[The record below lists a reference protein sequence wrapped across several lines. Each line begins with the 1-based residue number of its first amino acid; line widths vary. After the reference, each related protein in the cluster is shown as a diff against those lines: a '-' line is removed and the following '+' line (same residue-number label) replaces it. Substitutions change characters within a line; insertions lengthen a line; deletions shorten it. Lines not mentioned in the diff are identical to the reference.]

1 MVPMAYLDM
10 VTLVSAALGSVVG
23 LILALTGAG
32 GAIVAVPLLVFG
44 LGLEVAQAAP
54 IGLFAVALAAGI
66 GALLALREGKVRYKA
81 AALMAVS
88 GAIISP
94 AGLWVAHRVPDAPLM
109 LIFALVLARVAWRM
123 FHQQRA
129 RTDDDALDL
138 QGGAE
143 LCASDLPC
151 RLNAD
156 RGKLDWTAPCARALA
171 LSGAM
176 AGFLS
181 GLLGVGGGF
190 VIVPAL
196 KRASDI
202 PMQGIVAT
210 SLAVIA
216 LVSTAGVAA
225 SAASGHMLWLNAVPF
240 AAGAL
245 VGMLI
250 GRVFARH
257 VSGARLQQ
265 SFAVFAGCVAVG
277 MAVKAVHA
285 MMAAGVV

>member
-1 MVPMAYLDM
+1 MDAT
-10 VTLVSAALGSVVG
+10 TLASAALGSVVG

-44 LGLEVAQAAP
+44 LGLGVAQAAP

-66 GALLALREGKVRYKA
+66 GALLALREGAVRYKA
-81 AALMAVS
+81 AALMAAT
-88 GAIISP
+88 GAVISP
-94 AGLWVAHRVPDAPLM
+94 AGLWVAHRVPDAPLT
-109 LIFALVLARVAWRM
+109 LVFALVMARVAWRM
-123 FHQQRA
+123 FWQKRGQENGAAHAQQS
-129 RTDDDALDL
+129 
-138 QGGAE
+138 E
-143 LCASDLPC
+143 PCPPDLPC
-151 RLNAD
+151 RLNLE

-216 LVSTAGVAA
+216 LVSMAGVAV
-225 SAASGHMLWLNAVPF
+225 SAASGHMLWLNALPF

-245 VGMLI
+245 AGMLG
-250 GRVFARH
+250 GRGFARH

-265 SFAVFAGCVAVG
+265 SFAVFAGCVALG

-285 MMAAGVV
+285 IALAGTI

>member
-1 MVPMAYLDM
+1 MDATP
-10 VTLVSAALGSVVG
+10 LVSAALGSVVG

-44 LGLEVAQAAP
+44 LGLGIAQAAP

-66 GALLALREGKVRYKA
+66 GALLALREGRVRYKA
-81 AALMAVS
+81 AALMAAT
-88 GAIISP
+88 GAVISP
-94 AGLWVAHRVPDAPLM
+94 AGLWVAHRVPDAPLT
-109 LIFALVLARVAWRM
+109 LVFALVLARVAWRM
-123 FHQQRA
+123 RRQQPGPA
-129 RTDDDALDL
+129 HDL
-138 QGGAE
+138 HGGAE
-143 LCASDLPC
+143 PCPSDLPC
-151 RLNAD
+151 RLNLE

-171 LSGAM
+171 LSGAA

-216 LVSTAGVAA
+216 LVSIAGVAA
-225 SAASGHMLWLNAVPF
+225 SAASGHMLWLDALPF

-245 VGMLI
+245 AGMLG
-250 GRVFARH
+250 GRGFARH

-265 SFAVFAGCVAVG
+265 SFAVFAGCVAVS

-285 MMAAGVV
+285 MTLAGGI

>member
-1 MVPMAYLDM
+1 MDTT
-10 VTLVSAALGSVVG
+10 TLVSAALGSVVG

-44 LGLEVAQAAP
+44 LGLGVAQAAP

-81 AALMAVS
+81 AALMAAT
-88 GAIISP
+88 GAVISP
-94 AGLWVAHRVPDAPLM
+94 AGLWVAHRVPDAPLT
-109 LIFALVLARVAWRM
+109 LVFALVMARVAWRM
-123 FHQQRA
+123 FRHKRGA
-129 RTDDDALDL
+129 ADDL

-143 LCASDLPC
+143 PCPSDLPC
-151 RLNAD
+151 RLNLD

-171 LSGAM
+171 LSGAVS
-176 AGFLS
+176 GFLS

-225 SAASGHMLWLNAVPF
+225 SAASGHMLWLNALPF

-245 VGMLI
+245 AGMLG
-250 GRVFARH
+250 GRGFAHH

-265 SFAVFAGCVAVG
+265 SFALFAGCVAVG
-277 MAVKAVHA
+277 MAAKAVHA
-285 MMAAGVV
+285 IALAGGV

>member
-1 MVPMAYLDM
+1 MDAT
-10 VTLVSAALGSVVG
+10 TLASAALGSVVG

-44 LGLEVAQAAP
+44 LGLGVAQAAP

-66 GALLALREGKVRYKA
+66 GALLALREGAVRYKA
-81 AALMAVS
+81 AALMAAT
-88 GAIISP
+88 GAVISP
-94 AGLWVAHRVPDAPLM
+94 AGLWVAHRVPDAPLT
-109 LIFALVLARVAWRM
+109 LVFALVMARVAWRM
-123 FHQQRA
+123 FWQKRGQEN
-129 RTDDDALDL
+129 
-138 QGGAE
+138 GAVHAPQSE
-143 LCASDLPC
+143 PCPPDLPC
-151 RLNAD
+151 RLNLE

-216 LVSTAGVAA
+216 LVSMAGVAA
-225 SAASGHMLWLNAVPF
+225 SAASGHMLWLNALPF

-245 VGMLI
+245 AGMLG
-250 GRVFARH
+250 GRGFARH

-265 SFAVFAGCVAVG
+265 SFAVFAGCVALG

-285 MMAAGVV
+285 IALAGTV

>member
-1 MVPMAYLDM
+1 MDTAL
-10 VTLVSAALGSVVG
+10 LVSAALGSVVG

-44 LGLEVAQAAP
+44 LGLSVAQAAP

-81 AALMAVS
+81 AALMACS
-88 GAIISP
+88 GAVISP

-109 LIFALVLARVAWRM
+109 LVFALVLTRVAWRM
-123 FHQQRA
+123 FHQPA
-129 RTDDDALDL
+129 ASAAHDL
-138 QGGAE
+138 HGGAE
-143 LCASDLPC
+143 PCPSDLPC
-151 RLNAD
+151 RLNLE

-216 LVSTAGVAA
+216 LVSISGVAA
-225 SAASGHMLWLNAVPF
+225 SAASGHMLWINALPF

-245 VGMLI
+245 AGMLV
-250 GRVFARH
+250 GRSFARH

-265 SFAVFAGCVAVG
+265 SFAVFAGCVAIG
-277 MAVKAVHA
+277 MAVKAFHA
-285 MMAAGVV
+285 LAA

>member
-1 MVPMAYLDM
+1 MDAT
-10 VTLVSAALGSVVG
+10 TLASAALGSVVG

-44 LGLEVAQAAP
+44 LGLGVAQAAP

-66 GALLALREGKVRYKA
+66 GALLALRDGTVRYKA
-81 AALMAVS
+81 AALMAAA
-88 GAIISP
+88 GALISP

-109 LIFALVLARVAWRM
+109 LAFALVMMRVAWRM
-123 FHQQRA
+123 FRQQRA
-129 RTDDDALDL
+129 QENGAARDP
-138 QGGAE
+138 QGE
-143 LCASDLPC
+143 PCPTDLPC
-151 RLNAD
+151 RLNLE

-225 SAASGHMLWLNAVPF
+225 SAASGNMLWLNALPF

-245 VGMLI
+245 AGMLG
-250 GRVFARH
+250 GRGFARH

-265 SFAVFAGCVAVG
+265 SFAVFAGCVALG

-285 MMAAGVV
+285 IAFAGAI

>member
-1 MVPMAYLDM
+1 MDTA
-10 VTLVSAALGSVVG
+10 TLVSAALGSVVG

-44 LGLEVAQAAP
+44 LGLGVAQAAP
-54 IGLFAVALAAGI
+54 IGLFAVALSAGI
-66 GALLALREGKVRYKA
+66 GALLALREGTVRYKA
-81 AALMAVS
+81 AALMAAT
-88 GAIISP
+88 GAVISP

-109 LIFALVLARVAWRM
+109 LVFALVLARVAWRM
-123 FHQQRA
+123 FRQ
-129 RTDDDALDL
+129 
-138 QGGAE
+138 QGGPAHD
-143 LCASDLPC
+143 LHGGAKPCPSDLPC
-151 RLNAD
+151 RLNLE

-171 LSGAM
+171 VSGAA

-202 PMQGIVAT
+202 PMRGIVAT

-225 SAASGHMLWLNAVPF
+225 SAASGHMLWLNALPF
-240 AAGAL
+240 AAGSLA
-245 VGMLI
+245 GMLG
-250 GRVFARH
+250 GRGFARH

-265 SFAVFAGCVAVG
+265 SFAVFAGCVAVS

-285 MMAAGVV
+285 LAFASGH

>member
-1 MVPMAYLDM
+1 MDTALF
-10 VTLVSAALGSVVG
+10 VSTALGSVVG

-44 LGLEVAQAAP
+44 LGLSVAQAAP

-81 AALMAVS
+81 AALMAS
-88 GAIISP
+88 AGAVISP

-109 LIFALVLARVAWRM
+109 LVFALVLTRVAWRM
-123 FHQQRA
+123 FRQPA
-129 RTDDDALDL
+129 GTANDL
-138 QGGAE
+138 HGGAE
-143 LCASDLPC
+143 PYPSDLPC
-151 RLNAD
+151 RLNLE

-225 SAASGHMLWLNAVPF
+225 SAASGHMLWLDALPF

-245 VGMLI
+245 AGMLV
-250 GRVFARH
+250 GRGFARH

-285 MMAAGVV
+285 LVASNIV

>member
-1 MVPMAYLDM
+1 MDTAL
-10 VTLVSAALGSVVG
+10 LVSTALGSVVG

-32 GAIVAVPLLVFG
+32 GAIVAVPL
-44 LGLEVAQAAP
+44 
-54 IGLFAVALAAGI
+54 
-66 GALLALREGKVRYKA
+66 REGKVRYKA
-81 AALMAVS
+81 AALMAAA
-88 GAIISP
+88 GAVISP

-109 LIFALVLARVAWRM
+109 LLFAVVLTRVAWRM
-123 FHQQRA
+123 FHQPA
-129 RTDDDALDL
+129 SGSNTAAHDL

-143 LCASDLPC
+143 PCPSDLPC
-151 RLNAD
+151 RLNLE

-171 LSGAM
+171 FSGAM

-225 SAASGHMLWLNAVPF
+225 SAASGHMLWLNALPF

-245 VGMLI
+245 AGMLL
-250 GRVFARH
+250 GRGFARH
-257 VSGARLQQ
+257 VSGVRLQQ

-285 MMAAGVV
+285 LVVSGNV

>member
-1 MVPMAYLDM
+1 MDAA
-10 VTLVSAALGSVVG
+10 TLVSAALGSVVG

-44 LGLEVAQAAP
+44 LGLGVAQAAP

-81 AALMAVS
+81 AALMAAT
-88 GAIISP
+88 GAVISP
-94 AGLWVAHRVPDAPLM
+94 AGLWVAHRVPDAPLT
-109 LIFALVLARVAWRM
+109 LVFALVLARVAWRM
-123 FHQQRA
+123 FQQKR
-129 RTDDDALDL
+129 
-138 QGGAE
+138 GAE
-143 LCASDLPC
+143 HDLHSGAEPCPSDLPC
-151 RLNAD
+151 RLNLE

-171 LSGAM
+171 LSGAA

-225 SAASGHMLWLNAVPF
+225 SAASGHMLWLNALPF

-245 VGMLI
+245 AGMLG
-250 GRVFARH
+250 GRGFSRH

-285 MMAAGVV
+285 IALASGI

>member
-1 MVPMAYLDM
+1 MDTAL
-10 VTLVSAALGSVVG
+10 LVSTALGSVVG

-44 LGLEVAQAAP
+44 LGLSVAQAAP

-81 AALMAVS
+81 AALMAS
-88 GAIISP
+88 AGAVISP

-109 LIFALVLARVAWRM
+109 LVFALVLTRVAWRM
-123 FHQQRA
+123 FRQPA
-129 RTDDDALDL
+129 GAANDL
-138 QGGAE
+138 HGGAE
-143 LCASDLPC
+143 PCPSDLPC
-151 RLNAD
+151 RLNLE

-216 LVSTAGVAA
+216 LVSTAGVAV
-225 SAASGHMLWLNAVPF
+225 SAASGHMLWLEALPF

-245 VGMLI
+245 AGMLV
-250 GRVFARH
+250 GRGFARH
-257 VSGARLQQ
+257 VSGVRLQQ

-285 MMAAGVV
+285 LVASNVV

>member
-1 MVPMAYLDM
+1 MDTAL
-10 VTLVSAALGSVVG
+10 LVSAVLGSVVG

-44 LGLEVAQAAP
+44 LGLSVAQAAP

-81 AALMAVS
+81 AALMAS
-88 GAIISP
+88 AGAVISP

-109 LIFALVLARVAWRM
+109 LLFALVLARVAWRM
-123 FHQQRA
+123 FRQPAAGTAH
-129 RTDDDALDL
+129 DL
-138 QGGAE
+138 QGGADP
-143 LCASDLPC
+143 CPSDLPC
-151 RLNAD
+151 RLNLE

-171 LSGAM
+171 LSGAT

-216 LVSTAGVAA
+216 LVSVSGVAA
-225 SAASGHMLWLNAVPF
+225 AAASGHMLWLNALPF

-245 VGMLI
+245 AGMLV
-250 GRVFARH
+250 GRGFARH

-285 MMAAGVV
+285 LMSTGVV

>member
-1 MVPMAYLDM
+1 MDTAL
-10 VTLVSAALGSVVG
+10 LVSAALGSVVG

-44 LGLEVAQAAP
+44 LGLSVAQAAP

-81 AALMAVS
+81 AALMAS
-88 GAIISP
+88 AGAVISP
-94 AGLWVAHRVPDAPLM
+94 IGLWVAHRVPDAPLM
-109 LIFALVLARVAWRM
+109 LLFALVLARVAWRM
-123 FHQQRA
+123 FRQPAASATH
-129 RTDDDALDL
+129 DL
-138 QGGAE
+138 QGGADP
-143 LCASDLPC
+143 CPSDLPC
-151 RLNAD
+151 RLNLE

-171 LSGAM
+171 LSGAT

-216 LVSTAGVAA
+216 LVSVSGVAA
-225 SAASGHMLWLNAVPF
+225 SAASGHMLWLNALPF

-245 VGMLI
+245 AGTLI
-250 GRVFARH
+250 GRSFARH

-265 SFAVFAGCVAVG
+265 SFAIFAGCVAVG

-285 MMAAGVV
+285 LVSTGIV

>member
-1 MVPMAYLDM
+1 MDTAL
-10 VTLVSAALGSVVG
+10 LVSAALGSVVG

-44 LGLEVAQAAP
+44 LGLSVAQAAP

-81 AALMAVS
+81 AALMACS
-88 GAIISP
+88 GAVISP

-109 LIFALVLARVAWRM
+109 LVFALVLTRVAWRM
-123 FHQQRA
+123 FNQPAASAAH
-129 RTDDDALDL
+129 DL
-138 QGGAE
+138 HGGAE
-143 LCASDLPC
+143 PCPSDLPC
-151 RLNAD
+151 RLNLE

-216 LVSTAGVAA
+216 LVSISGVAA
-225 SAASGHMLWLNAVPF
+225 SAASGHMLWVNALPF

-245 VGMLI
+245 AGMLV
-250 GRVFARH
+250 GRSFARH

-265 SFAVFAGCVAVG
+265 SFAVFAGCVAIG

-285 MMAAGVV
+285 LVA

>member
-1 MVPMAYLDM
+1 
-10 VTLVSAALGSVVG
+10 VV
-23 LILALTGAG
+23 LT
-32 GAIVAVPLLVFG
+32 
-44 LGLEVAQAAP
+44 
-54 IGLFAVALAAGI
+54 
-66 GALLALREGKVRYKA
+66 
-81 AALMAVS
+81 
-88 GAIISP
+88 
-94 AGLWVAHRVPDAPLM
+94 
-109 LIFALVLARVAWRM
+109 RVAWRM
-123 FHQQRA
+123 FHQPA
-129 RTDDDALDL
+129 TAAHDL

-143 LCASDLPC
+143 PCPSDLPC
-151 RLNAD
+151 RLNLE

-225 SAASGHMLWLNAVPF
+225 SAASGHMLWLNALPF

-245 VGMLI
+245 AGMLA
-250 GRVFARH
+250 GRGFARH

-285 MMAAGVV
+285 LVVSGNV

>member
-1 MVPMAYLDM
+1 MDTT
-10 VTLVSAALGSVVG
+10 TLVSAALGSVVG

-44 LGLEVAQAAP
+44 LGLGVAQAAP

-66 GALLALREGKVRYKA
+66 GALLALREGRVRYKA
-81 AALMAVS
+81 AALMAAT
-88 GAIISP
+88 GAVISP
-94 AGLWVAHRVPDAPLM
+94 AGLWVAHHVPDAPLT
-109 LIFALVLARVAWRM
+109 LVFALVLARVAWRM
-123 FHQQRA
+123 LRQQPGPA
-129 RTDDDALDL
+129 HDL
-138 QGGAE
+138 HGGAE
-143 LCASDLPC
+143 PCPSDLPC
-151 RLNAD
+151 RLNLE

-171 LSGAM
+171 LSGAA

-216 LVSTAGVAA
+216 LVSIAGVAA
-225 SAASGHMLWLNAVPF
+225 SAASGHMLWLNALPF

-245 VGMLI
+245 AGMLG
-250 GRVFARH
+250 GRGFARH

-285 MMAAGVV
+285 MTLAGSI

>member
-1 MVPMAYLDM
+1 MDTAL
-10 VTLVSAALGSVVG
+10 LVSTALGSVVG

-44 LGLEVAQAAP
+44 LGLSVAQAAP

-81 AALMAVS
+81 AALMAS
-88 GAIISP
+88 AGAVISP

-109 LIFALVLARVAWRM
+109 LVFALVLTRVAWRM
-123 FHQQRA
+123 FLQPA
-129 RTDDDALDL
+129 STANDL
-138 QGGAE
+138 HGGAE
-143 LCASDLPC
+143 PCPSDLPC
-151 RLNAD
+151 RLNLE

-225 SAASGHMLWLNAVPF
+225 SAASGHMLWLDALPF

-245 VGMLI
+245 AGMLV
-250 GRVFARH
+250 GRGFARH

-285 MMAAGVV
+285 LVASNVV